1 MYISKPVHGYRKVSN
16 CDHFI
21 LNDVTLASGIIQ
33 CDHLRYLNI
42 NVHQYGSLF
51 QSLDSEIK
59 SKLSQCASCTNHG
72 KLFVKIPFRY
82 GRYQVKYKGLST
94 SDDFVAGKKVHC
106 TVELS
111 GLKQEGETHTCCF
124 KLVEFEA
131 I

>member
-1 MYISKPVHGYRKVSN
+1 MYISNPVHGYRKVSH
-16 CDHFI
+16 CDPFI
-21 LNDVTLASGIIQ
+21 LKEVTLASAIIK

-51 QSLDSEIK
+51 QSLDLEIK
-59 SKLSQCASCTNHG
+59 SKLSTCVPCTRNG
-72 KLFVKIPFRY
+72 TLFVKVPFRY
-82 GRYQVKYKGLST
+82 GRYQLKYKGLST

-111 GLKQEGETHTCCF
+111 GVKQEGATHTCCF